1 MPRHSATSIRKSK
14 GNFDKRGE
22 LRKSCNCMAH
32 ECPKVERRG
41 WGGAERAQKVLE
53 AKLLT
58 LGHWS
63 TAEGKKMGNRVKKHL
78 VWTWHEERANQW
90 DEVFPSSLT
99 SSSYKL
105 NALMMGFASKHFQTF
120 LGHSNLCPSLGRLL
134 YGKESQQ
141 ELNEKSQR
149 DKVTRGWELL
159 KVGRNSRHPYSNPDA
174 LGMCASRGTSHT
186 VTSNS
191 SY

>member
-1 MPRHSATSIRKSK
+1 MSQSGKKRLGRSRKGPESIRSK
-14 GNFDKRGE
+14 ASHFGSLKHSRGKE
-22 LRKSCNCMAH
+22 D
-32 ECPKVERRG
+32 V
-41 WGGAERAQKVLE
+41 
-53 AKLLT
+53 
-58 LGHWS
+58 
-63 TAEGKKMGNRVKKHL
+63 MGNRVKKHL